1 MYGQGWSYRTWYIAR
16 HLLPLC
22 SPQPFS
28 VDRLACARLIRR
40 FIDHDAQILWLD
52 RPQDCPAN
60 ALSFYFAE
68 ATFSHVGNRVTF
80 ETLQASFELQE
91 PGLNRI
97 AALVHYLDVGGT
109 QAAEAAGVE
118 RVLAGLRETITD
130 DDHLLAAASAIFDGL
145 LAGFV
150 KEEQPNE

>member
-1 MYGQGWSYRTWYIAR
+1 
-16 HLLPLC
+16 
-22 SPQPFS
+22 
-28 VDRLACARLIRR
+28 VD
-40 FIDHDAQILWLD
+40 
-52 RPQDCPAN
+52 
-60 ALSFYFAE
+60 ALGFDFDE

-80 ETLQASFELQE
+80 ETLQATFELQE

-109 QAAEAAGVE
+109 QPVEAAGVE
-118 RVLAGLRETITD
+118 RVLAGLRETITN

>member
-1 MYGQGWSYRTWYIAR
+1 MKRRMSQAHASRSTQG
-16 HLLPLC
+16 
-22 SPQPFS
+22 F
-28 VDRLACARLIRR
+28 D
-40 FIDHDAQILWLD
+40 FDD
-52 RPQDCPAN
+52 
-60 ALSFYFAE
+60 

-97 AALVHYLDVGGT
+97 AALVHYLDIGGI
-109 QAAEAAGVE
+109 QPVEAAGIE
-118 RVLAGLRETITD
+118 RVLAGLRETITH